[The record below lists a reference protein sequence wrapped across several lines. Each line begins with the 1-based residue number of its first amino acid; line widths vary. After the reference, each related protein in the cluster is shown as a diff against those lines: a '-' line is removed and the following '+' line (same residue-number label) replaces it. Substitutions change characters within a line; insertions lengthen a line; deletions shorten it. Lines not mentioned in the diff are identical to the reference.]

1 MALQFTPS
9 DEKKSDVI
17 PAEATVVDTAEASKE
32 LNLKITEPQTYSII
46 DTANELKQELASS
59 EEIDKLVSTIN
70 ANDPNSIITFGN
82 QVAEEIS
89 KASDQVLNSM
99 NMTQLDDSSELLNAL
114 KNIMDQ
120 FNVKELTEEKK
131 AGFFANL
138 RKQLDKILAKYH
150 TMGEEVDKIYV
161 QLKQYE
167 SEISQSNIKLE
178 TMYNANIEYYKE
190 LLKYIMAGEQ
200 ACKELDQYIEDF
212 KVKVQNNPDSGTA
225 AMDLQTLEQTR
236 SIMEQ
241 RVMDLKIAEN
251 VAMQTVP
258 MLKAMEFSNINLIR
272 KINSAFIIT
281 MPVFKQALAQAVM
294 LKRQRIQANAMKALD
309 DKTNELL
316 LKNAQNTVDQTKLTT
331 QLAMGSSIKVE
342 TLEKTWETIVNGI
355 DETRKL
361 QEEARTKRAED
372 SKRLEKLKEDYK
384 AKMNSYAVFIP
395 PSCIL
400 QGGGKYGVFGGRTTI
415 ISVGNGEIQLW
426 V

>member
-46 DTANELKQELASS
+46 DTANELKQELASG

-120 FNVKELTEEKK
+120 FDVKELTEEKK
-131 AGFFANL
+131 AGLFANL

-167 SEISQSNIKLE
+167 SEISQSNVKLE

-384 AKMNSYAVFIP
+384 AKMNS
-395 PSCIL
+395 
-400 QGGGKYGVFGGRTTI
+400 
-415 ISVGNGEIQLW
+415 
-426 V
+426 

>member
-17 PAEATVVDTAEASKE
+17 PAEATVVDAAEASKE

-120 FNVKELTEEKK
+120 FDVKELTVEKK

-384 AKMNSYAVFIP
+384 AKMNS
-395 PSCIL
+395 
-400 QGGGKYGVFGGRTTI
+400 
-415 ISVGNGEIQLW
+415 
-426 V
+426 

>member
-1 MALQFTPS
+1 MGLQFTPGS
-9 DEKKSDVI
+9 QMQ
-17 PAEATVVDTAEASKE
+17 PAAQ
-32 LNLKITEPQTYSII
+32 PQTAPATTLAKTPEEAALDVKIEEAKNFNI
-46 DTANELKQELASS
+46 QVTADQIKQELATS

-70 ANDPNSIITFGN
+70 LNDSNTIVKFGAEA
-82 QVAEEIS
+82 AEEIS
-89 KASDQVLNSM
+89 KASDQVLKSM
-99 NMTQLDDSSELLNAL
+99 TIDQVNDTGVMLKELAS
-114 KNIMDQ
+114 IMDK
-120 FNVKELTEEKK
+120 FDIKEIQDEKP
-131 AGFFANL
+131 GFFGNL
-138 RKQLDKILAKYH
+138 KKKLEKIIGKYE
-150 TMGEEVDKIYV
+150 TMGSEVDRIYV
-161 QLKQYE
+161 QLKKYE
-167 SEISQSNIKLE
+167 NEIGDANTKLDN
-178 TMYNANIEYYKE
+178 MYDANLGYYQE
-190 LLKYIMAGEQ
+190 LVKYIMAGEQ
-200 ACKELDQYIEDF
+200 AVKELDQYIEDF

-384 AKMNSYAVFIP
+384 AKMNS
-395 PSCIL
+395 
-400 QGGGKYGVFGGRTTI
+400 
-415 ISVGNGEIQLW
+415 
-426 V
+426 